1 MSKTALTLAGMG
13 VAAAALV
20 HIVAM
25 ILGPE
30 AIAFLGAPAH
40 IVRSMEEG
48 TAEAWVTVSVIV
60 AALGVFAAYA
70 FSGAGFLPRLPL
82 LRVVLS
88 LVASIFILSGLMIF
102 VQLRSANFAALFDVV
117 HLVLS
122 GVVFMLGV
130 LYAFGAARLWRVAQ

>member
-40 IVRSMEEG
+40 IVRSMEQG

-82 LRVVLS
+82 RVVLS
-88 LVASIFILSGLMIF
+88 LVASIFILRGLMIF